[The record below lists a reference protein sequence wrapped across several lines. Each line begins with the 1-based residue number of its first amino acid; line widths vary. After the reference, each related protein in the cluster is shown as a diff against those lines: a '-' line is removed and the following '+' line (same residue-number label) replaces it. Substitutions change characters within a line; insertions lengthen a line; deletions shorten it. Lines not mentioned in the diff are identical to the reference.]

1 LNSPPIK
8 PVYIRNYYVAFV
20 PLPQTDGGGFLATVP
35 DLPGCMS
42 DGDTFEELQRNVA
55 DAIDC
60 WIAAAQRLGREVPK
74 PAKVHEERA

>member
-1 LNSPPIK
+1 MF
-8 PVYIRNYYVAFV
+8 VHDYYVEIE
-20 PLPQTDGGGFLATVP
+20 PLPQAEGGGFLATVP

-42 DGDTFEELQRNVA
+42 DGDTFEELQRNIA

-74 PAKVHEERA
+74 PAKVNERRA

>member
-1 LNSPPIK
+1 
-8 PVYIRNYYVAFV
+8 
-20 PLPQTDGGGFLATVP
+20 VP

-42 DGDTFEELQRNVA
+42 DGDTFEELQRNVS

-60 WIAAAQRLGREVPK
+60 WIAAAQRLGRAVPK